1 MQLLHAYG
9 TATEIKEQ
17 ADMALRRNGIIINGK
32 ANLAIKVGNQQGQL
46 LSTLAI
52 KLLLCLS
59 TWLWAS
65 SARQA
70 RRTAGGV
77 RGRKLSSGSGKRHVA
92 ICPVVFTALYV
103 VVWAV
108 PNRRSVWF
116 DESANTQRSHRLFRN
131 PYLEIGVKP
140 VKTG

>member
-17 ADMALRRNGIIINGK
+17 ADMAVRRNGIIINGK

-46 LSTLAI
+46 LATLAI

-65 SARQA
+65 SAKLRKA
-70 RRTAGGV
+70 YSGMGA
-77 RGRKLSSGSGKRHVA
+77 RGRKPS
-92 ICPVVFTALYV
+92 
-103 VVWAV
+103 
-108 PNRRSVWF
+108 RRGQSNSMWQSV
-116 DESANTQRSHRLFRN
+116 L
-131 PYLEIGVKP
+131 
-140 VKTG
+140 